1 MIGIP
6 WWVPGCTN
14 ARLPNPSPPSLDPPS
29 SIVYWVT
36 CSHRLSD
43 LMLLMLASLW
53 YQSWSAVKLLR
64 SWMTSMAC
72 WKRCLRCSWQM
83 GQSLASHRW
92 ACAHGGGQGA
102 HADLGAPDGCWVA
115 NEICQCGQQVPPEV
129 HGLPGDCS
137 SCRLQHEAWG
147 CRDPAELLRHSLG
160 RRSMSTGR
168 TSSTWGPHIPYHTIY
183 METIPYTCSNTWK
196 PMCVWSNHGGI
207 GFQHL
212 VKHTVCGLIVVA
224 HVPSPF
230 QNLASLKHD
239 ACSVFQLLAPC
250 CQCIECAA
258 ECWKQGFA
266 CPNKGI
272 TFAST
277 WKVFAHMP
285 KTGTCPFA
293 KYWKPYIHN
302 IPLYV
307 YIYIYILY
315 YI

>member
-1 MIGIP
+1 MALWKLFRIL
-6 WWVPGCTN
+6 WDN
-14 ARLPNPSPPSLDPPS
+14 RLD
-29 SIVYWVT
+29 T
-36 CSHRLSD
+36 CMRLSRQCQNTC
-43 LMLLMLASLW
+43 LGLGMSFSCVCLW
-53 YQSWSAVKLLR
+53 LRGHIFHQGHSNHQLR
-64 SWMTSMAC
+64 SV
-72 WKRCLRCSWQM
+72 L
-83 GQSLASHRW
+83 H
-92 ACAHGGGQGA
+92 
-102 HADLGAPDGCWVA
+102 
-115 NEICQCGQQVPPEV
+115 I
-129 HGLPGDCS
+129 
-137 SCRLQHEAWG
+137 
-147 CRDPAELLRHSLG
+147 
-160 RRSMSTGR
+160 
-168 TSSTWGPHIPYHTIY
+168 HIPYHTIY